1 MQTKITLVDWPR
13 YPIETVYY
21 LWESARNNEPIPWGG
36 PGSIQQLCNVNE
48 DFKKKVRTTFEKV
61 IDSSI
66 PIAENLNFTFLLEGV
81 SISFREQMV
90 RHKIGVKVGER
101 LGVDMFP
108 DIHDSTWWVQSMR
121 VLDMTKFA
129 QDDLFRMPESIASHP
144 KPEVREAYIDQMHEI
159 AATYAFLLEQGVP
172 IEDAREVIPLGAQHR
187 LSWTLNL
194 SALMHVCKKRSCWIP
209 QIGTWGP
216 VIEGMV
222 NELAEKVDPYFRKV
236 VTPPCIKNENFV
248 GCVYKLD
255 NERRVLREDPLL
267 PCPLYLCQ
275 EDNKKR
281 PTATIKETRATF
293 GEPYKKL
300 EDSFRKLWGRDT
312 TTGQLIKK

>member
-1 MQTKITLVDWPR
+1 METKVTLVDWPR
-13 YPIETVYY
+13 YPIETVFY
-21 LWESARNNEPIPWGG
+21 LWEAARHNDPITIGPKEIFERCADNEIYRAR
-36 PGSIQQLCNVNE
+36 
-48 DFKKKVRTTFEKV
+48 VRETFEKV
-61 IDSSI
+61 VDSSI

-129 QDDLFRMPESIASHP
+129 EDHNFRLPESISEHP
-144 KPEVREAYIDQMHEI
+144 NPEVREQFIDQMHQI
-159 AATYAFLLEQGVP
+159 AATYKFLLEMGVP
-172 IEDAREVIPLGAQHR
+172 IEDAREVIPLGAGHR

-194 SALMHVCKKRSCWIP
+194 SALLHIAKKRSCWIP

-222 NELAEKVDPYFRKV
+222 NELATKVDPYFRKI
-236 VTPPCIKNENFV
+236 VTPPCIKKEKFV

-255 NERRVLREDPLL
+255 NERRVDRSDPLA
-267 PCPLYLCQ
+267 PCPLYLSN
-275 EDNKKR
+275 EDGPQVEKDVTWAR
-281 PTATIKETRATF
+281 GMF
-293 GEPYKKL
+293 GVRYEDL
-300 EDSFRKLWGRDT
+300 EESFRNLWGRDT
-312 TTGQLIKK
+312 ETGELLQK

>member
-1 MQTKITLVDWPR
+1 METKVTLIDWPR
-13 YPIETVYY
+13 WPIETVYF
-21 LWESARNNEPIPWGG
+21 LWEAARNNEPLNWTPQ
-36 PGSIQQLCNVNE
+36 SLHE
-48 DFKKKVRTTFEKV
+48 DIVSGVRSDRVVRETFEKI

-121 VLDMTKFA
+121 VLDMGKFA
-129 QDDLFRMPESIASHP
+129 DTEAYRIPDSI
-144 KPEVREAYIDQMHEI
+144 KFGGPEVWHNYNVAMASAQETYKKLL
-159 AATYAFLLEQGVP
+159 AAGVP

-194 SALMHVCKKRSCWIP
+194 SALIHITKKRSCVIP

-216 VIEGMV
+216 VIEGMIE
-222 NELAEKVDPYFRKV
+222 ELATKVDPYFRNL
-236 VTPPCIKNENFV
+236 VTPPCMKGDKFM
-248 GCVYKLD
+248 GCIYKLD
-255 NERRVLREDPLL
+255 NERRVSREDPLQ
-267 PCPLYLCQ
+267 PCSLYMHHEKIDPETVKMDQ
-275 EDNKKR
+275 EKQNEIEEK
-281 PTATIKETRATF
+281 
-293 GEPYKKL
+293 Y
-300 EDSFRKLWGRDT
+300 RKFWGRDT
-312 TTGQLIKK
+312 RTGRRINSSL

>member
-1 MQTKITLVDWPR
+1 MKEKVTLVEWPR
-13 YPIETVYY
+13 FPIETVYY
-21 LWESARNNEPIPWGG
+21 LWEAARNNDPIQFTPESLSLESEGD
-36 PGSIQQLCNVNE
+36 PEL
-48 DFKKKVRTTFEKV
+48 KKRIRTTFEKV

-66 PIAENLNFTFLLEGV
+66 PIAENLNFTFLLENV

-121 VLDMTKFA
+121 VLDMGKFA
-129 QDDLFRMPESIASHP
+129 DTNLYRTPESIETAHP
-144 KPEVREAYIDQMHEI
+144 DLKLAFEGAMHVSQE
-159 AATYAFLLEQGVP
+159 TYKVLLQAGIP

-194 SALMHVCKKRSCWIP
+194 SALMHICKKRSCWIP

-216 VIEGMV
+216 IIEGMIE
-222 NELAEKVDPYFRKV
+222 ELSKKIDPYFRRL
-236 VTPPCIKNENFV
+236 VTPPCIKGNQFK

-255 NERRVLREDPLL
+255 NEKRVDREDPLL
-267 PCPLYLCQ
+267 PCPLYLFN
-275 EDNKKR
+275 ENKD
-281 PTATIKETRATF
+281 
-293 GEPYKKL
+293 GEPIFASRKQYEAMSPVHYVELEKKF
-300 EDSFRKLWGRDT
+300 ENLWGRDLD
-312 TTGQLIKK
+312 TGHLK

>member
-1 MQTKITLVDWPR
+1 METKVTLVDWPR
-13 YPIETVYY
+13 FPIETVFF
-21 LWESARNNEPIPWGG
+21 LWEAARNNDPIKFNPE
-36 PGSIQQLCNVNE
+36 SIHLECMGDPE
-48 DFKKKVRTTFEKV
+48 LEKRVRTTFEKV

-101 LGVDMFP
+101 LGLDMFP
-108 DIHDSTWWVQSMR
+108 DIHDSTFWVQSMR

-129 QDDLFRMPESIASHP
+129 QEDLFRLPDSIGNHP
-144 KPEVREAYIDQMHEI
+144 DPRVRETYIEHMHQ
-159 AATYAFLLEQGVP
+159 AAGDYGFLLEQGVP

-194 SALMHVCKKRSCWIP
+194 SALSHICKKRSCWIP

-222 NELAEKVDPYFRKV
+222 NELAEKVDPYFRKL
-236 VTPPCIKNENFV
+236 VTPPCIKGEKFT
-248 GCVYKLD
+248 GCIYKLD

-267 PCPLYLCQ
+267 PCSLYLCQ
-275 EDNKKR
+275 EDQKPANAK
-281 PTATIKETRATF
+281 TIKETRAEF
-293 GEPYKKL
+293 GDRYKGL
-300 EDSFRKLWGRDT
+300 EESFRKLWGRDT